1 MSLKL
6 LEDVYKLDKNDTTP
20 TEQAVLVA
28 LAYRANDK
36 TRLCFPKQET
46 IAAMTHLS
54 RSTIQLALNS
64 LREHGFIEWKSGGL
78 TKKRGK
84 YGQPLA
90 NDYKLNIPRK
100 NEKSGGSGSL
110 KVMHSDRQPD
120 ITMTDSKT
128 LQCPTVRHCNDR
140 PSDTAMTDSRTPT
153 EITTTN
159 TTKIS
164 NRKGSG
170 SESRLDSA
178 LDEMCSSIGRDMGGR
193 RHLPRQDEN
202 RSPLLRALKVC
213 GCVRGTQEYV
223 DNYRSFSS
231 VMLKLGVARSM
242 EAVMMFESEMR
253 QGEHTAVR
261 RPAAV
266 LMSRLTRLL

>member
-1 MSLKL
+1 MHNSMAMS
-6 LEDVYKLDKNDTTP
+6 
-20 TEQAVLVA
+20 
-28 LAYRANDK
+28 
-36 TRLCFPKQET
+36 
-46 IAAMTHLS
+46 
-54 RSTIQLALNS
+54 
-64 LREHGFIEWKSGGL
+64 
-78 TKKRGK
+78 
-84 YGQPLA
+84 
-90 NDYKLNIPRK
+90 PR
-100 NEKSGGSGSL
+100 
-110 KVMHSDRQPD
+110 
-120 ITMTDSKT
+120 T
-128 LQCPTVRHCNDR
+128 
-140 PSDTAMTDSRTPT
+140 TPT
-153 EITTTN
+153 EITTAN
-159 TTKIS
+159 TTEIS
-164 NRKGSG
+164 NRKGLG

-193 RHLPRQDEN
+193 RHLPRQNED

>member
-1 MSLKL
+1 
-6 LEDVYKLDKNDTTP
+6 
-20 TEQAVLVA
+20 
-28 LAYRANDK
+28 
-36 TRLCFPKQET
+36 
-46 IAAMTHLS
+46 
-54 RSTIQLALNS
+54 
-64 LREHGFIEWKSGGL
+64 
-78 TKKRGK
+78 
-84 YGQPLA
+84 
-90 NDYKLNIPRK
+90 
-100 NEKSGGSGSL
+100 
-110 KVMHSDRQPD
+110 
-120 ITMTDSKT
+120 MTDSKT

-153 EITTTN
+153 EITITN

-178 LDEMCSSIGRDMGGR
+178 LDEMCSSIGRNMDGR